1 MGTYLHLSFLLLAA
15 LLTSTLS
22 SFAAQPLHRQIDA
35 LIAKAHP
42 EGQAGLVDDA
52 DYLRRVY
59 LALHGVIPSAD
70 KAREFF
76 ADKAP
81 DKRAKLVDA
90 LLADAQLARWM
101 AVSFDIMLM
110 ERRPEAHTK
119 SQPWRDWLEE
129 SFKANKP
136 WDALVREIV
145 TADGVDEKTRHIAR
159 WLLERQADPNALT
172 KDVGRVFLGRDV
184 SCSQCHDHPRID
196 DYLQRDY
203 AGIQAF
209 FARTYLFQPDNKKPA
224 IVGEQAVGE
233 TTYLSV
239 FTKVGGDAQPRL
251 PGAQAIAD
259 PSRGDWLVAPDSKN
273 KALRP
278 IPKESRRALLA
289 SALGDGKHPA
299 FRRNIANRL
308 WAFVFGR
315 GIVEPLDLHHSA
327 NPPSNPALLDLLAEQ
342 VAAMKFD
349 MRGFVRELA
358 LTDAF
363 QRSLDLP
370 AMPPGVAQIKGM
382 LPGLQQQATAL
393 EKTQGE
399 LEAQF
404 RKDQK
409 ALVEAQLVAEPTRAE
424 LIKLDAAV
432 AAAQK
437 VVDDAATPLKT
448 AGDLLKTRRDEHSAL
463 LAEQTKLEAEVASAA
478 PAPVKPEAPKPAA
491 KPPTIPPAPTPE
503 VKPPLPQPK
512 PSAAKPKE
520 QAVAVTTPAKPAPK
534 PDDKASVE
542 AKPAS
547 AAAAKAAPPPKSA
560 PKPAPTVTPAVALK
574 AMKTKVAAAAWA
586 LAAAEKDVETKNA
599 THAAKLPALKLA
611 QQAADKV
618 REKTKGF
625 AHGIDE
631 LQNAFVAL
639 EARKEAGRIKA
650 RDAAAL
656 VAQLKTA
663 LAAASP
669 DKNSEAREALTNAWS
684 RSFAANDLL
693 PLTPEQLCWSAL
705 QATGQTDAM
714 RKAAAAQYD
723 AKHKPTAAAKADA
736 QKQAERHAAI
746 EAIEA
751 SVREKRRAFEGPF
764 ITAFGGAAGQPQT
777 DFFATPEQALYFE
790 NGGVLRGW
798 ATSLATSIAS
808 KPDTRAMAEELY
820 LSTLTRLP
828 NSDELADVEALLK
841 ARPEKKAAALADYA
855 WALVTSVE
863 FRFSH

>member
-42 EGQAGLVDDA
+42 EGQAGLVNDA

-90 LLADAQLARWM
+90 LLADAQFARWM

-145 TADGVDEKTRHIAR
+145 TADGADEKTRRIAR

-209 FARTYLFQPDNKKPA
+209 FARTYLFRPDNKKPA
-224 IVGEQAVGE
+224 IVGEQVVGE

-259 PSRGDWLVAPDSKN
+259 LSKGEWLVAPDSKN

-315 GIVEPLDLHHSA
+315 GIVEPLDLQHSA

-342 VAAMKFD
+342 GAAMKFD

-399 LEAQF
+399 LESQF

-448 AGDLLKTRRDEHSAL
+448 AGDLLKTRRDEYSAL

-534 PDDKASVE
+534 PDAKASVE

-547 AAAAKAAPPPKSA
+547 AAAAKAAPPPKPA
-560 PKPAPTVTPAVALK
+560 PKPAPAVTPVVALK
-574 AMKTKVAAAAWA
+574 AMKTKVAAADRA
-586 LAAAEKDVETKNA
+586 LAAAEKDVETKKA

-618 REKTKGF
+618 REKMKGF

-669 DKNSEAREALTNAWS
+669 DKNSEAREALANAWS

-723 AKHKPTAAAKADA
+723 AKHKPTAADKADA

-746 EAIEA
+746 EA
-751 SVREKRRAFEGPF
+751 SVREKQRAFEGPF

>member
-209 FARTYLFQPDNKKPA
+209 FARTYLFRPDNKKPA